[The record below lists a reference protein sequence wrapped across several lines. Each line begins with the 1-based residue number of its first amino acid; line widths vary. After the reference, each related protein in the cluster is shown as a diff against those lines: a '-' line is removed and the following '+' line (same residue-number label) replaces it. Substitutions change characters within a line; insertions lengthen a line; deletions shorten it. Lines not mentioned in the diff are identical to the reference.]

1 MDETA
6 NQSIEQLMRRFQH
19 KDLSRR
25 RFIAV
30 LTSLGASTTGIA
42 TLLASVRTAD
52 AAILP
57 PRRPHRDDGVE
68 KHNKHLHQAHV
79 QRQARATQVGASMA
93 GGMGAPA
100 ESGALAAVMAGVSA
114 VHRQQLQAIID
125 DYAEH
130 AVVED
135 PFFAA
140 PIVGRQAIAQR
151 KLAEMASLR
160 GATIEVTHRFAHG
173 NQIVA
178 EWVVRGSHAGDFLGF
193 PATGR
198 QIEVRGVTVVTREHG
213 KITKESLHYD
223 VADVHRQLSS
233 FDSGKARVRPDDYP

>member
-6 NQSIEQLMRRFQH
+6 NQSIEQLMRRFQQ

-42 TLLASVRTAD
+42 TLLASAETAN
-52 AAILP
+52 AAMLP
-57 PRRPHRDDGVE
+57 SRRPHRDHGV
-68 KHNKHLHQAHV
+68 KNQNKHLHRAHV
-79 QRQARATQVGASMA
+79 QRQARATQVGASM
-93 GGMGAPA
+93 GVGMGTPT
-100 ESGALAAVMAGVSA
+100 ESGSMAADMAGLSA
-114 VHRQQLQAIID
+114 AHRQQLQAIID

-151 KLAEMASLR
+151 KLAEMASMR
-160 GATIEVTHRFAHG
+160 DATIEVTHRFARG
-173 NQIVA
+173 NQVVA

-223 VADVHRQLSS
+223 VADVHRQLS
-233 FDSGKARVRPDDYP
+233 